1 MAPNAAAFL
10 FQLNCPRMSN
20 ILNWKVDVKPSLR
33 RGGHCMSGVEMRCM
47 RICQA
52 TWKHLEWRIFPRTC
66 SLPRKLPMTFIEPG
80 KTHSS
85 TWVLCTCW
93 IFLTSGTTLMTTAR
107 FADWHFRFLETLFFG
122 SVLFW
127 VLKWFGQFYQIIAEW
142 LLSAKWFHTDLI
154 VWYLCKNSTFI

>member
-33 RGGHCMSGVEMRCM
+33 RGGHCMSGVKMRCM

-122 SVLFW
+122 SVLSSEM
-127 VLKWFGQFYQIIAEW
+127 VRSILSDYCRMIIKCQVISYWFD
-142 LLSAKWFHTDLI
+142 SLI
-154 VWYLCKNSTFI
+154 YL